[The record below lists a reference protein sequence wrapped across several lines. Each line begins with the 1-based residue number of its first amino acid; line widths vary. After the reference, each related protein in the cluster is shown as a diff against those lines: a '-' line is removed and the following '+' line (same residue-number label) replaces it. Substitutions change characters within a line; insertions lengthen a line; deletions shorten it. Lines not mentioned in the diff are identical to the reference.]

1 MRTLGILEKCYGPY
15 AYRGLNK
22 ISHHLTKLCETL
34 EVEVHLLEFGT
45 RGWVK
50 IVLSGE
56 DEEVLSNYLEKEY
69 GLTQNTIDHVEVGKI
84 LRGKVI
90 DSGSV
95 GYGLYVDLGI
105 NQPEEIDA
113 LVPLHEL
120 RVQLAK
126 GRKTSLREII
136 HAFCLFDNLTLEV
149 VPTVVDLDKSII
161 EACLSDSQL
170 SVLTDWEET
179 NLERILVMG
188 AARSQVRDSLV
199 RTGHKRDVLR
209 IEDMGLLESLVIC
222 KLGTHAKGLIPRL
235 GRLLRGVSFH
245 IFLPRVARE
254 VYRKS

>member
-1 MRTLGILEKCYGPY
+1 MRTVEILEKCYGPY
-15 AYRGLNK
+15 ADRGLSK
-22 ISHHLTKLCETL
+22 ISHHLTDLCKTL
-34 EVEVHLLEFGT
+34 EVEVHLLEYDT

-56 DEEVLSNYLEKEY
+56 DEEVLSNYLGKEY
-69 GLTQNTIDHVEVGKI
+69 GLVQNTIADVEVGKT

-95 GYGLYVDLGI
+95 GYGLYIDLGI

-126 GRKTSLREII
+126 GQKISLREII
-136 HAFCLFDNLTLEV
+136 PTFCLFDNLTLEI
-149 VPTVVDLDKSII
+149 VPTKVDPDKSII
-161 EACLSDSQL
+161 EARLSNSQL
-170 SVLTDWEET
+170 SIFADWKET
-179 NLERILVMG
+179 NLERILVIG
-188 AARSQVRDSLV
+188 ATRSQVRDSLV
-199 RTGHKRDVLR
+199 QTGHKRDVLR
-209 IEDMGLLESLVIC
+209 IEDMGLLESVVIC

-245 IFLPRVARE
+245 LFLPRVVRK
-254 VYRKS
+254 VYGKT

>member
-1 MRTLGILEKCYGPY
+1 MRTVEILEKCYGPY

-22 ISHHLTKLCETL
+22 ISHHITELCETL
-34 EVEVHLLEFGT
+34 EVEIHLLEYDK

-56 DEEVLSNYLEKEY
+56 DEEVLSNYLRKEY
-69 GLTQNTIDHVEVGKI
+69 CLIQNTIDNVEVGKT

-95 GYGLYVDLGI
+95 GYGLYIDLGI
-105 NQPEEIDA
+105 NQPKEIDA

-126 GRKTSLREII
+126 GRKISLREII

-149 VPTVVDLDKSII
+149 VPTLVDLDKSII
-161 EACLSDSQL
+161 EARLSNSQL
-170 SVLTDWEET
+170 SILADWEET

-188 AARSQVRDSLV
+188 ATRSQVRDSLFQI
-199 RTGHKRDVLR
+199 GHRRDVSR
-209 IEDMGLLESLVIC
+209 IEDMGLLESSVIC
-222 KLGTHAKGLIPRL
+222 KLGTHAKGLIPGL

-245 IFLPRVARE
+245 LFLPRVARG
-254 VYRKS
+254 VYGKS